1 MEHFQALNNQSN
13 HKNQKHP
20 EESEKS
26 EQSSNNGKYTSLKL
40 GSDVRTSSNTFHIS
54 FSSD

>member
-26 EQSSNNGKYTSLKL
+26 EQSSNNDEYTSLKL